1 MRCADGLRRL
11 KASEAAVLYARLGIQ
26 PPPDIAAPSAE
37 YVRNTRRKEVDGIA
51 FRSTLEADAYQIL
64 KSWQR
69 AGAITNLEL
78 QPRFL
83 LQPKFRHEG
92 KTIRAMHYTADFRFV
107 RNFRTVVL
115 EVKGFRL
122 ETYRMRRKQ
131 FLFRYPEVVFE
142 EWRKEDVARW
152 SKS

>member
-1 MRCADGLRRL
+1 M
-11 KASEAAVLYARLGIQ
+11 KATEAAALYARLGRT

-37 YVRNTRRKEVDGIA
+37 HVRNTRRKEVDGIP

-69 AGAITNLEL
+69 AGVISNLEL

-92 KTIRAMHYTADFRFV
+92 KTIRAMHYRPDFRYTRAGATFV
-107 RNFRTVVL
+107 V
-115 EVKGFRL
+115 EVKGFRT
-122 ETYRMRRKQ
+122 EPYRMRRKQ
-131 FLFRYPEVVFE
+131 FLFRYPQLIFM
-142 EWRKEDVARW
+142 EWTRQTLRDLSR
-152 SKS
+152 